1 MAFTPF
7 MQGSEAQGIISNYL
21 GGNYTSTS
29 ASPFR
34 NPIFDIRTQQELAGE
49 LDPSALYPNPQIDF
63 SVQEDEIE
71 DPCPIGYQLID
82 GVCQPIENFDYAQPS
97 TQGQGDDEEDVL
109 TFSEQEYNRM
119 RRDPNNPFGAGI
131 ELDKWKVEEDEF
143 GNTVYKYKKRGFTPN
158 LFGIF
163 DAITGG
169 DKRRKAKFNEAI
181 RTKLGQTQSSN
192 FFGKNINP
200 LAFGYQDSVSDW
212 DDTFIE
218 YSPQNYLAQVS
229 DVVIPGSNQGAT
241 MGELLATVGQ
251 GTQGT
256 QQVNTGQQGTQV
268 SQNLGSLLQDSG
280 RRDDTAYEAAIAKN
294 IARNLAD
301 RDSTT
306 GKKKSTASTG
316 SGYSTSLGGFYKGR

>member
-1 MAFTPF
+1 MATFTPF

-21 GGNYTSTS
+21 GGGYDTTKTT
-29 ASPFR
+29 PFR
-34 NPIFDIRTQQELAGE
+34 NPIFDIRTQQELAGD

-97 TQGQGDDEEDVL
+97 TQGQGDDKEEDVL

-169 DKRRKAKFNEAI
+169 NKRREAKFNEAI

-192 FFGKNINP
+192 FFGKNFNP
-200 LAFGYQDSVSDW
+200 LAFGYQD
-212 DDTFIE
+212 DDTFTE

-229 DVVIPGSNQGAT
+229 DVVIPGSNEGAT

-280 RRDDTAYEAAIAKN
+280 RRDDNAYQAAIAKN